1 MSFRVTSLLR
11 STSWHRNLSNSG
23 FFSTKPSNSENTG
36 SASKGTSTVNVPS
49 KDVVT
54 KLPPLTE
61 SLTNLPEAIYATPTA
76 EDTKTQ
82 VTTLANGLRIASE
95 KRFGQFCTVGI
106 VIDSGPR
113 YEVAYPSGVSHFLEK
128 LAFNVSTLYFLLSL
142 KVLFPLFHFNSP
154 Q

>member
-1 MSFRVTSLLR
+1 MSFRVANLLR

-23 FFSTKPSNSENTG
+23 FFSTKPSSSSLNNDG
-36 SASKGTSTVNVPS
+36 SASKGTSTINVPS

-54 KLPPLTE
+54 NLPPLTE
-61 SLTNLPEAIYATPTA
+61 TLNTLPEAVYATPTS

-82 VTTLANGLRIASE
+82 VTTLSNGLRVASE
-95 KRFGQFCTVGI
+95 KRFGQFCTVGV

-128 LAFNVSTLYFLLSL
+128 LAFNVSFYFFID
-142 KVLFPLFHFNSP
+142 LFIIV
-154 Q
+154 

>member
-23 FFSTKPSNSENTG
+23 FFSTKPSNSESG
-36 SASKGTSTVNVPS
+36 SASKGTSTINVPS
-49 KDVVT
+49 KDIVT

-82 VTTLANGLRIASE
+82 VTTLANGLRVASE
-95 KRFGQFCTVGI
+95 KRFGQFCTVGV

-128 LAFNVSTLYFLLSL
+128 LAFNVCIHNFLLS
-142 KVLFPLFHFNSP
+142 
-154 Q
+154 

>member
-23 FFSTKPSNSENTG
+23 FFSTKASSTSLNSENTG

-61 SLTNLPEAIYATPTA
+61 QIANLPEAVYATPKA

-82 VTTLANGLRIASE
+82 VTTLSNGLRVASE
-95 KRFGQFCTVGI
+95 KRFGQFCTVGV

-128 LAFNVSTLYFLLSL
+128 LAFNVSRNSYQLSYL
-142 KVLFPLFHFNSP
+142 S
-154 Q
+154 QCD